1 MGLAASQARFLQLT
15 ARKSD
20 LEYKGQQLNQE
31 RTVNAHDMQ
40 TLVEQMAAIADEQTA
55 QGAAGLLVDPVNP
68 LTDDPEYASLQLQ
81 LDNAHIIDRG
91 LELELK
97 NVDTQHQEVQTE
109 VDAVNKVIDKNI
121 DMTFKTF
128 A

>member
-20 LEYKGQQLNQE
+20 LEFKGQQLNQE
-31 RTVNAHDMQ
+31 RTINAHNMDR
-40 TLVEQMAAIADEQTA
+40 LVEEMQQLSSD
-55 QGAAGLLVDPVNP
+55 GLL
-68 LTDDPEYASLQLQ
+68 DDPNQAGAVEAELEQL
-81 LDNAHIIDRG
+81 HSIDRQ

-97 NVDTQHQEVQTE
+97 NIDTQHQEVQTE
-109 VDAVNKVIDKNI
+109 VDAVNKIIDKNI

>member
-20 LEYKGQQLNQE
+20 LEFKGQQLNQE
-31 RTVNAHDMQ
+31 RTINAHAMEQ
-40 TLVEQMAAIADEQTA
+40 LVEQMQNAAQFSDD
-55 QGAAGLLVDPVNP
+55 GLLINP
-68 LTDDPEYASLQLQ
+68 ELYYSIESELEQKHI
-81 LDNAHIIDRG
+81 LDRT
-91 LELELK
+91 LELELR

-121 DMTFKTF
+121 DMTYKTF

>member
-1 MGLAASQARFLQLT
+1 MGLAASQGRFLSLT

-20 LEYKGQQLNQE
+20 IEFRGQQLNQE
-31 RTVNAHDMQ
+31 RTINAHNMEV
-40 TLVEQMAAIADEQTA
+40 LVQQMTDSFQD
-55 QGAAGLLVDPVNP
+55 GLLVDPNA
-68 LTDDPEYASLQLQ
+68 YSLIEAELALKQS
-81 LDNAHIIDRG
+81 IDRN
-91 LELELK
+91 LELDLK

-109 VDAVNKVIDKNI
+109 IDAVNKVIEKNI

>member
-20 LEYKGQQLNQE
+20 LEFKGQQLNQE
-31 RTVNAHDMQ
+31 RTINAHNMEL
-40 TLVEQMAAIADEQTA
+40 LVEQMQQYAP
-55 QGAAGLLVDPVNP
+55 GGLLEDPN
-68 LTDDPEYASLQLQ
+68 LYT
-81 LDNAHIIDRG
+81 HIELELETKHAIDRT

>member
-20 LEYKGQQLNQE
+20 IEFRGQQLNQE
-31 RTVNAHDMQ
+31 RTINASNMEQ
-40 TLVEQMAAIADEQTA
+40 LVEQMQAAA
-55 QGAAGLLVDPVNP
+55 QVGDNGLLVNP
-68 LTDDPEYASLQLQ
+68 TLYDVISAELEVK
-81 LDNAHIIDRG
+81 HGVDRT

-97 NVDTQHQEVQTE
+97 NVDTQQQEVQTE
-109 VDAVNKVIDKNI
+109 IDAVNKVIDKNI

>member
-20 LEYKGQQLNQE
+20 IEYKGQQVNQE
-31 RTVNAHDMQ
+31 RTINAHNMEK
-40 TLVEQMAAIADEQTA
+40 LVEQMQQLSAD
-55 QGAAGLLVDPVNP
+55 GLL
-68 LTDDPEYASLQLQ
+68 DDPNYSTPVQAQ
-81 LDNAHIIDRG
+81 LDQKHAIDST
-91 LELELK
+91 LELELR
-97 NVDTQHQEVQTE
+97 NLDTQQNEVQTE
-109 VDAVNKVIDKNI
+109 VDAVSKVIDKNI

>member
-20 LEYKGQQLNQE
+20 LEFRGQQLNQE
-31 RTVNAHDMQ
+31 RTINAHNMEQ
-40 TLVEQMAAIADEQTA
+40 LVEQMQAAAQVDDEGQ
-55 QGAAGLLVDPVNP
+55 LVNP
-68 LTDDPEYASLQLQ
+68 NVYNVITAELELKHS
-81 LDNAHIIDRG
+81 IDRT

-97 NVDTQHQEVQTE
+97 NVDTQQQEVQTE
-109 VDAVNKVIDKNI
+109 VDAVSKVIDKNI

>member
-20 LEYKGQQLNQE
+20 LEFKGQQLNQE
-31 RTVNAHDMQ
+31 RTINAHQMEL
-40 TLVEQMAAIADEQTA
+40 LVEQMQAAAQVDDE
-55 QGAAGLLVDPVNP
+55 GLLVNP
-68 LTDDPEYASLQLQ
+68 TLYATIEAELELKH
-81 LDNAHIIDRG
+81 AIDRG
-91 LELELK
+91 LELDLK

-109 VDAVNKVIDKNI
+109 VDAVSKVIDKNI

>member
-20 LEYKGQQLNQE
+20 LEFKGQQLNQE
-31 RTVNAHDMQ
+31 RTINAHAMER
-40 TLVEQMAAIADEQTA
+40 LVEQMQAAA
-55 QGAAGLLVDPVNP
+55 QVNDDGLLTNP
-68 LTDDPEYASLQLQ
+68 ETYYSIEAELEQKHA
-81 LDNAHIIDRG
+81 IDRT

-121 DMTFKTF
+121 DMTYKTF

>member
-20 LEYKGQQLNQE
+20 LEFKGQQVNQE
-31 RTVNAHDMQ
+31 RTINAHNMEQ
-40 TLVEQMAAIADEQTA
+40 LIEQMQAAA
-55 QGAAGLLVDPVNP
+55 QVNGDGDLVNP
-68 LTDDPEYASLQLQ
+68 SLYYTIQAELETK
-81 LDNAHIIDRG
+81 HSIDQQ

-109 VDAVNKVIDKNI
+109 VDAVGKVIDKNI
-121 DMTFKTF
+121 DMTYKTF

>member
-1 MGLAASQARFLQLT
+1 MGLAASQARFLSLT
-15 ARKSD
+15 VRKSD
-20 LEYKGQQLNQE
+20 LEFKGQQLNQE
-31 RTVNAHDMQ
+31 RTINAHNMEQ
-40 TLVEQMAAIADEQTA
+40 LVEQMQIAAQVNDD
-55 QGAAGLLVDPVNP
+55 GLLVNP
-68 LTDDPEYASLQLQ
+68 ELYNVIEAELEMKHV
-81 LDNAHIIDRG
+81 LDRT
-91 LELELK
+91 LELDLK

>member
-1 MGLAASQARFLQLT
+1 MGLAASQARFLSLT

-20 LEYKGQQLNQE
+20 IEYKGQQLNQE
-31 RTVNAHDMQ
+31 RTINAHNMEA
-40 TLVEQMAAIADEQTA
+40 LVEDMREFAMLETNEDGDLVNES
-55 QGAAGLLVDPVNP
+55 GLIVNP
-68 LTDDPEYASLQLQ
+68 NVYTQIQAD
-81 LDNAHIIDRG
+81 LDQKHIIDSQ

-109 VDAVNKVIDKNI
+109 IDAVNKVIDKNI